1 MNGAMLTQKS
11 LSLFAA
17 VGGWRT
23 VAEAVASQ
31 TLFMVVYLLTDQVVT
46 AALMAVGGVV
56 VFTIIRVCTERK
68 FWQPT
73 VGLIVVGVSALLAG
87 ATGRGVDFY
96 LPDLIA
102 PAVVGT
108 VFLVSMLVR
117 LPVIGVLVEAVRG
130 DRFGWRHDPVRRH
143 RYQVCTAVFVVKFA
157 ITLALLV
164 PLYRADQVVALGI
177 ASTVLSTPGTGFC
190 AYVCWRILRA
200 ASDRGPS

>member
-1 MNGAMLTQKS
+1 MLTQKS

-31 TLFMVVYLLTDQVVT
+31 TLFMVVYLLTDQVVA
-46 AALMAVGGVV
+46 AALAAVGGVV
-56 VFTIIRVCTERK
+56 VFTVIRVWTDRK
-68 FWQPT
+68 YLPAV
-73 VGLIVVGVSALLAG
+73 VGLVVVGVSALLAG

-96 LPDLIA
+96 LPDIVL
-102 PAVVGT
+102 PSVVGA
-108 VFLVSMLVR
+108 VFLLSMLVR

-130 DRFGWRHDPVRRH
+130 DRFGWRHDRVRRH
-143 RYQVCTAVFVVKFA
+143 RYQLCTAVFVAKFA

-164 PLYRADQVVALGI
+164 PLYQAEHVVALGI
-177 ASTVLSTPGTGFC
+177 ATTVLSTPGMGFC

-200 ASDRGPS
+200 ASVPGP